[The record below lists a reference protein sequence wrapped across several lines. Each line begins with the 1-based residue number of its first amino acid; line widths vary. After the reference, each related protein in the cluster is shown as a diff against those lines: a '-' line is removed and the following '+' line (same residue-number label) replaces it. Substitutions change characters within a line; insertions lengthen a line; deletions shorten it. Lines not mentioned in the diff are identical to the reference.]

1 MAQGNTEKIGIKT
14 AIIIGM
20 NAMIGAGIFSI
31 TSFLG
36 SQVGPA
42 GILTYLFAISAVWFI
57 AQSFA
62 RVAYLYPQEG
72 SFYHY
77 SKQWGGHTL
86 GVISAGAY
94 LIGLLIAMGLLCTIC
109 GIYLHNMIPNHSA
122 TTLGLLILA
131 SLIILNMVGMVL
143 SKAGQYILI
152 ALTLY
157 PLIVTTLLCLTK
169 IDLANLFPFMP
180 NGHMS
185 IVTGTK
191 VAIFGLFGFE
201 SIASLFSIVE
211 NPEKNVPSALRYT
224 IIYVGIIY
232 FIFISSML
240 LAIPQEIFILNPK
253 ITIPQ
258 ILNYLFP
265 SQTILTQSVG
275 ISILFAIM
283 GTIHAMIWSSSAL
296 MLSYLKVLNISF
308 IKKAITHNK
317 IGHKTC
323 VLIAGLVILIAFLS
337 LSNLDMF
344 FSLTAVAIIFALITS
359 IIPLLTLKSE
369 WESGQN
375 YLTIIGLICALIIFA
390 VAVEELVKNLITHLR

>member
-1 MAQGNTEKIGIKT
+1 MSQGSTEKIGIKT

-20 NAMIGAGIFSI
+20 NAMIGAGIFGI
-31 TSFLG
+31 TSLLG

-77 SKQWGGHTL
+77 SKQWAGHTV
-86 GVISAGAY
+86 GAIAAGAY

-109 GIYLHNMIPNHSA
+109 GMYLHNMMPNYSA
-122 TTLGLLILA
+122 TFLGLCILA
-131 SLIILNMVGMVL
+131 SLIALNMVGMAL
-143 SKAGQYILI
+143 SKIGQYILI
-152 ALTLY
+152 GLTLY
-157 PLIVTTLLCLTK
+157 PLIVTTALCLTK
-169 IDLANLFPFMP
+169 INIANLTPFMP
-180 NGHMS
+180 YGPLS
-185 IVTGTK
+185 VITGTR

-201 SIASLFSIVE
+201 SIASLFSIVK
-211 NPEKNVPSALRYT
+211 NPEKNVPAALRYT

-232 FIFISSML
+232 FIFIMSML
-240 LAIPQEIFILNPK
+240 LAIPQEIFIDNPR

-258 ILNYLFP
+258 ILEYLFP
-265 SQTILTQSVG
+265 SQRLLTESVG

-283 GTIHAMIWSSSAL
+283 GTIHAMIWASSTL
-296 MLSYLKVLNISF
+296 MMSYFKVLNISPL
-308 IKKAITHNK
+308 KRAIAHNK

-323 VLIAGLVILIAFLS
+323 VLVAGLIILIAFLS
-337 LSNLDMF
+337 VSNLNMF
-344 FSLTAVAIIFALITS
+344 FSLTAVPLIFAFITS

-375 YLTIIGLICALIIFA
+375 YLTIIGLISALIIFA
-390 VAVEELVKNLITHLR
+390 VAVEELVKNLITCVR

>member
-1 MAQGNTEKIGIKT
+1 MAQSSTEKIGIKT

-20 NAMIGAGIFSI
+20 NAMIGAGIFGI
-31 TSFLG
+31 TSLLG

-72 SFYHY
+72 SFYLY
-77 SKQWGGHTL
+77 SKQWAGHTV
-86 GVISAGAY
+86 GVITAGAY

-109 GIYLHNMIPNHSA
+109 GMYLHNMMPHYSA
-122 TTLGLLILA
+122 TILGLCILA
-131 SLIILNMVGMVL
+131 SLVALNMVGMAF
-143 SKAGQYILI
+143 SKVGQYVLI

-157 PLIVTTLLCLTK
+157 PLIITTLLCLTK
-169 IDLANLFPFMP
+169 INIANLRPFMP
-180 NGHMS
+180 YGPMS
-185 IVTGTK
+185 VITGTK

-201 SIASLFSIVE
+201 CIASLFSIVE

-232 FIFISSML
+232 FIFIMSML
-240 LAIPQEIFILNPK
+240 LAIPQEVFIDNPR
-253 ITIPQ
+253 ITIPE
-258 ILNYLFP
+258 ILEHLFP
-265 SQTILTQSVG
+265 SQQFITTSVG
-275 ISILFAIM
+275 VSILFAIM
-283 GTIHAMIWSSSAL
+283 GTIHAMIWASSAL
-296 MLSYLKVLNISF
+296 MMSYFKVLHIPSL
-308 IKKAITHNK
+308 KRAIAHNK

-323 VLIAGLVILIAFLS
+323 VLIAGLVILTTFLS
-337 LSNLDMF
+337 VSNLDMF
-344 FSLTAVAIIFALITS
+344 FSLTAVPLIFAFITS
-359 IIPLLTLKSE
+359 IIPLLNLKSE

-390 VAVEELVKNLITHLR
+390 VAVEDLLKNLITCVR